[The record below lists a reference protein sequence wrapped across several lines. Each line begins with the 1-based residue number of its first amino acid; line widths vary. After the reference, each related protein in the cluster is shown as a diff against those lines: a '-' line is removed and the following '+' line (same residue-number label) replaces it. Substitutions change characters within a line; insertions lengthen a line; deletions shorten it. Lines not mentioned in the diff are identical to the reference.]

1 LDQRRNIAITET
13 ITVGQLAS
21 AINLPP
27 SQLIG
32 ELFKN
37 GIVTNINQKIDI
49 DTAQIII
56 DDLDLDIKL
65 IKSQDS
71 ESDSKDITEGQVKES
86 NTSVMIDPKVRPPI
100 VAIMG
105 HVDHGKTSLL
115 DSILSLE
122 KAAKEAG
129 GITQHISAY
138 QAHYQNRKITFLDT
152 PGHEAFSALRQHGAH
167 LTDICVIVV
176 AADDGVKPQTIE
188 AINFAKNAG
197 SNIIVAINKVDKP
210 EANINLIK
218 QQLSE
223 NGLLI
228 EEWGGDTVVAE
239 VSAKTK
245 SGVNELLDM
254 ILLVADVNEVIVD
267 YGKPAE
273 GIIIESKIE
282 KGLGGTASLLI
293 TEGTLRK
300 GDYITTSEGYGAT
313 RTMTSWDGEA
323 LKFAEPSTPVNVSG
337 FKSAP
342 SFGLKFKAYAKEKEA
357 RKAAEESVKL
367 NSAESLDMGSKELL
381 RMISKDRSQAEAK
394 YVLKAD
400 VKGSLK
406 SVIDSVALL
415 ENNEVAARFVNY
427 GIGDLTE
434 SDVQAASAA
443 GAKIILFNAKSPRDV
458 ARLASSKNVDIVS
471 YSVIYELIDTIKAD
485 MEDALEPEV
494 IREDIGKLK
503 VQGVFRI
510 TKETVITGGDVTKGK
525 VVPGAKVIAK
535 KGKEVIGEAVVETL
549 QKGQEKVEQALE
561 GDTCGMSLK
570 TESKLNLEVGDSLEF
585 YTEELVKRKLKF
597 N

>member
-1 LDQRRNIAITET
+1 MDQRRNIAISET

-27 SQLIG
+27 SKLIG

-56 DDLDLDIKL
+56 DDLDLEIKL
-65 IKSQDS
+65 IKSQEADS
-71 ESDSKDITEGQVKES
+71 GSQNPEEVQPEEVDK
-86 NTSVMIDPKVRPPI
+86 SVMVDPKVRPPI

-138 QAHYQNRKITFLDT
+138 QANYKDRKITFLDT

-176 AADDGVKPQTIE
+176 AADDGVKPQTVE

-197 SNIIVAINKVDKP
+197 SNIIVAINKVDKQ

-223 NGLLI
+223 NGLLV

-245 SGVNELLDM
+245 SGVDQLLDM

-293 TEGTLRK
+293 TEGTLKK
-300 GDYITTSEGYGAT
+300 GDYITTTEGYGAT
-313 RTMTSWDGEA
+313 RTMTSWDGKS
-323 LKFAEPSTPVNVSG
+323 LKMAKPSTPVNVSG

-342 SFGLKFKAYAKEKEA
+342 SFGLKFKAYAKEKDA
-357 RKAAEESVKL
+357 KKAAQDFVKSA
-367 NSAESLDMGSKELL
+367 NAESLDMGSQELL

-400 VKGSLK
+400 VQGSLK

-415 ENNEVAARFVNY
+415 ENDEVAARFVSY

-434 SDVQAASAA
+434 SDVQAAFAA
-443 GAKIILFNAKSPRDV
+443 GAKIILFNAKASRDV
-458 ARLASSKNVDIVS
+458 ARLASSKNIEIVS
-471 YSVIYELIDTIKAD
+471 YSVIYELIDMIKAD
-485 MEDALEPEV
+485 MENSLEPEV
-494 IREDIGKLK
+494 VREDIGKLK

-525 VVPGAKVIAK
+525 VVPGAKVIVK
-535 KGKEVIGEAVVETL
+535 KGKEIIGEAMVETL

-570 TESKLNLEVGDSLEF
+570 TTSKLSLEIGDSLEF

>member
-1 LDQRRNIAITET
+1 MDQSRNIAIGET
-13 ITVGQLAS
+13 ITVGQLAA

-27 SQLIG
+27 SKLIG

-37 GIVTNINQKIDI
+37 GIVTNINQRIDI

-56 DDLDLDIKL
+56 DDLDLEIKL
-65 IKSQDS
+65 TKSNDSVPEEDTPEQDS
-71 ESDSKDITEGQVKES
+71 IGNDVASMS
-86 NTSVMIDPKVRPPI
+86 NPKSRPPI

-115 DSILSLE
+115 DSILNLE
-122 KAAKEAG
+122 KASKEAG

-138 QAHYQNRKITFLDT
+138 QASYQNRKITFLDT

-167 LTDICVIVV
+167 LTDICIIVV

-197 SNIIVAINKVDKP
+197 SNIIVAINKIDKQSS
-210 EANINLIK
+210 NTNLIK

-245 SGVNELLDM
+245 LGIDKLLDM

-282 KGLGGTASLLI
+282 KGLGGTASLLV
-293 TEGTLRK
+293 TEGILNK
-300 GDYITTSEGYGAT
+300 GDYITTSEGYGVT
-313 RTMTSWDGEA
+313 RTMTGWDGKP
-323 LKFAEPSTPVNVSG
+323 LKIAEPSTPVNVSG

-342 SFGLKFKAYAKEKEA
+342 SFGLKFKAYTKEKDA
-357 RKAAEESVKL
+357 KKASQDSVKS
-367 NSAESLDMGSKELL
+367 NAIESLDMGSQELL
-381 RMISKDRSQAEAK
+381 RMISKDRSQSEAK

-415 ENNEVAARFVNY
+415 ENDEVVARFVSY

-443 GAKIILFNAKSPRDV
+443 GAKIILFNAKSSRDL
-458 ARLASSKNVDIVS
+458 ARLASNKNVDIVS
-471 YSVIYELIDTIKAD
+471 YSVIYELIDMIKAD
-485 MEDALEPEV
+485 MENALEPEV
-494 IREDIGKLK
+494 VREDIGKLK

-510 TKETVITGGDVTKGK
+510 TKEVIITGGDVTKGK
-525 VVPGAKVIAK
+525 IVPGAKVIIK

-561 GDTCGMSLK
+561 GDACGMSLK
-570 TESKLNLEVGDSLEF
+570 TESKLNLEVGNSLEF

>member
-1 LDQRRNIAITET
+1 MVNPET
-13 ITVGQLAS
+13 
-21 AINLPP
+21 
-27 SQLIG
+27 
-32 ELFKN
+32 
-37 GIVTNINQKIDI
+37 
-49 DTAQIII
+49 
-56 DDLDLDIKL
+56 
-65 IKSQDS
+65 
-71 ESDSKDITEGQVKES
+71 
-86 NTSVMIDPKVRPPI
+86 RPPI

-122 KAAKEAG
+122 KASKEAG

-138 QAHYQNRKITFLDT
+138 QTSYKNRKITFLDT

-176 AADDGVKPQTIE
+176 AADDGVKPQTVE

-197 SNIIVAINKVDKP
+197 SNIIVAINKIDKP

-228 EEWGGDTVVAE
+228 EEWGGDIVVSE

-245 SGVNELLDM
+245 LGIEKLLDM

-267 YGKPAE
+267 YAKPAE
-273 GIIIESKIE
+273 GIVIESKIE
-282 KGLGGTASLLI
+282 KGLGGTASLLV
-293 TEGTLRK
+293 TEGTLNK
-300 GDYITTSEGYGAT
+300 GDYITTSEGYGVT
-313 RTMTSWDGEA
+313 RTMLGWDGKS
-323 LKFAEPSTPVNVSG
+323 LKVAEPSTPVNVSG

-342 SFGLKFKAYAKEKEA
+342 SFGLKFRAYAKEKDA
-357 RKAAEESVKL
+357 KKAAQ
-367 NSAESLDMGSKELL
+367 NSIKSNAAESLDMGSQELL
-381 RMISKDRSQAEAK
+381 RMISKDRSQSESK

-415 ENNEVAARFVNY
+415 ENDEVVARFVNY

-434 SDVQAASAA
+434 SDIQAASAA
-443 GAKIILFNAKSPRDV
+443 GAKIILFNAKSSRDV
-458 ARLASSKNVDIVS
+458 SRLASNKNVEIVS
-471 YSVIYELIDTIKAD
+471 YSVIYELIDMIKAD
-485 MEDALEPEV
+485 MENALEPEIV
-494 IREDIGKLK
+494 REDIGKLK
-503 VQGVFRI
+503 VKGVFRI
-510 TKETVITGGDVTKGK
+510 TKELLITGGDVTKGK
-525 VVPGAKVIAK
+525 VIPGAKVIIK
-535 KGKEVIGEAVVETL
+535 KGKDIIGEAVVDTL

-561 GDTCGMSLK
+561 GDACGMSLK
-570 TESKLNLEVGDSLEF
+570 TGSKLNLEVGDSLEF

-597 N
+597 S

>member
-1 LDQRRNIAITET
+1 MDQSRNIAIGET
-13 ITVGQLAS
+13 ITVGQLAA

-27 SQLIG
+27 SKLIG

-56 DDLDLDIKL
+56 DDLDLEIKL
-65 IKSQDS
+65 TKSNDSVPEEDTPEQDS
-71 ESDSKDITEGQVKES
+71 IGNDVASMS
-86 NTSVMIDPKVRPPI
+86 DPKSRPPI

-115 DSILSLE
+115 DSILNLE
-122 KAAKEAG
+122 KASKEAG

-138 QAHYQNRKITFLDT
+138 QASYQNRKITFLDT

-167 LTDICVIVV
+167 LTDICIIVV

-197 SNIIVAINKVDKP
+197 SNIIVAINKIDKQSS
-210 EANINLIK
+210 NTNLIK

-245 SGVNELLDM
+245 LGIDKLLDM

-282 KGLGGTASLLI
+282 KGLGGTASLLV
-293 TEGTLRK
+293 TEGILNK
-300 GDYITTSEGYGAT
+300 GDYITTSEGYGVT
-313 RTMTSWDGEA
+313 RTMTGWDGKP
-323 LKFAEPSTPVNVSG
+323 LKIAEPSTPVNVSG

-342 SFGLKFKAYAKEKEA
+342 SFGLKFKAYTKEKDA
-357 RKAAEESVKL
+357 KKASQDSVKS
-367 NSAESLDMGSKELL
+367 NAIESLDMGSQELL
-381 RMISKDRSQAEAK
+381 RMISKDRSQSEAK

-415 ENNEVAARFVNY
+415 ENDEVVARFVSY

-443 GAKIILFNAKSPRDV
+443 GAKIILFNAKSSRDL
-458 ARLASSKNVDIVS
+458 ARLASNKNVDIVS
-471 YSVIYELIDTIKAD
+471 YSVIYELIDMIKAD
-485 MEDALEPEV
+485 MENALEPEV
-494 IREDIGKLK
+494 VREDIGKLK

-510 TKETVITGGDVTKGK
+510 TKEVIITGGDVTKGK
-525 VVPGAKVIAK
+525 IVPGAKVIIK

-561 GDTCGMSLK
+561 GDACGMSLK
-570 TESKLNLEVGDSLEF
+570 TESKLNLEVGNSLEF

>member
-1 LDQRRNIAITET
+1 LDQSRNIAIGET
-13 ITVGQLAS
+13 ITVGQLAA

-27 SQLIG
+27 SKLIG

-37 GIVTNINQKIDI
+37 GIVTNINQRIDI

-56 DDLDLDIKL
+56 DDLDLEIKL
-65 IKSQDS
+65 TKSNDSVPEEDTPEQDS
-71 ESDSKDITEGQVKES
+71 IGNDVASMS
-86 NTSVMIDPKVRPPI
+86 NPKSRPPI

-115 DSILSLE
+115 DSILNLE
-122 KAAKEAG
+122 KASKEAG

-138 QAHYQNRKITFLDT
+138 QASYQNRKITFLDT

-167 LTDICVIVV
+167 LTDICIIVV

-197 SNIIVAINKVDKP
+197 SNIIVAINKIDKQSS
-210 EANINLIK
+210 NTNLIK

-245 SGVNELLDM
+245 LGIDKLLDM

-282 KGLGGTASLLI
+282 KGLGGTASLLV
-293 TEGTLRK
+293 TEGILNK
-300 GDYITTSEGYGAT
+300 GDYITTSEGYGVT
-313 RTMTSWDGEA
+313 RTMTGWDGKP
-323 LKFAEPSTPVNVSG
+323 LKIAEPSTPVNVSG

-342 SFGLKFKAYAKEKEA
+342 SFGLKFKAYTKEKDA
-357 RKAAEESVKL
+357 KKASQDSVKS
-367 NSAESLDMGSKELL
+367 NAIESLDMGSQELL
-381 RMISKDRSQAEAK
+381 RMISKDRSQSEAK

-415 ENNEVAARFVNY
+415 ENDEVVARFVSY

-443 GAKIILFNAKSPRDV
+443 GAKIILFNAKSSRDL
-458 ARLASSKNVDIVS
+458 ARLASNKNVDIVS
-471 YSVIYELIDTIKAD
+471 YSVIYELIDMIKAD
-485 MEDALEPEV
+485 MENALEPEV
-494 IREDIGKLK
+494 VREDIGKLK

-510 TKETVITGGDVTKGK
+510 TKEVIITGGDVTKGK
-525 VVPGAKVIAK
+525 IVPGAKVIIK

-561 GDTCGMSLK
+561 GDACGMSLK
-570 TESKLNLEVGDSLEF
+570 TESKLNLEVGNSLEF

>member
-1 LDQRRNIAITET
+1 MDQSRNIAIGET
-13 ITVGQLAS
+13 ITVGQLAA
-21 AINLPP
+21 AINPPP
-27 SQLIG
+27 SKLIG

-37 GIVTNINQKIDI
+37 GIVTNINQRIDI

-56 DDLDLDIKL
+56 DDLDLEIKL
-65 IKSQDS
+65 TKSNDSVPEEDTPEQDS
-71 ESDSKDITEGQVKES
+71 IGNDVASMS
-86 NTSVMIDPKVRPPI
+86 DPKSRPPI

-115 DSILSLE
+115 DSILNLE
-122 KAAKEAG
+122 KASKEAG

-138 QAHYQNRKITFLDT
+138 QASYQNRKITFLDT

-167 LTDICVIVV
+167 LTDICIIVV

-197 SNIIVAINKVDKP
+197 SNIIVAINKIDKQSS
-210 EANINLIK
+210 NTNLIK

-245 SGVNELLDM
+245 LGIDKLLDM

-282 KGLGGTASLLI
+282 KGLGGTASLLV
-293 TEGTLRK
+293 TEGILNK
-300 GDYITTSEGYGAT
+300 GDYITTSEGYGVT
-313 RTMTSWDGEA
+313 RTMTGWDGKP
-323 LKFAEPSTPVNVSG
+323 LKIAEPSTPVNVSG

-342 SFGLKFKAYAKEKEA
+342 SFGLKFKAYTKEKDA
-357 RKAAEESVKL
+357 KKASQDSVKS
-367 NSAESLDMGSKELL
+367 NAIESLDMGSQELL
-381 RMISKDRSQAEAK
+381 RMISKDRSQSEAK

-415 ENNEVAARFVNY
+415 ENDEVVARFVSY

-443 GAKIILFNAKSPRDV
+443 GAKIILFNAKSSRDL
-458 ARLASSKNVDIVS
+458 ARLASNKNVDIVS
-471 YSVIYELIDTIKAD
+471 YSVIYELIDMIKAD
-485 MEDALEPEV
+485 MENALEPEV
-494 IREDIGKLK
+494 VREDIGKLK

-510 TKETVITGGDVTKGK
+510 TKEVIITGGDVTKGK
-525 VVPGAKVIAK
+525 IVPGAKVIIK

-561 GDTCGMSLK
+561 GDACGMSLK
-570 TESKLNLEVGDSLEF
+570 TESKLNLEVGNSLEF

>member
-1 LDQRRNIAITET
+1 MDQSRNIAIGET
-13 ITVGQLAS
+13 ITVGQLAA

-27 SQLIG
+27 SKLIG

-37 GIVTNINQKIDI
+37 GIVTNINQRIDI

-56 DDLDLDIKL
+56 DDLDLEIKL
-65 IKSQDS
+65 TKSNDSVPEEDTPEQDS
-71 ESDSKDITEGQVKES
+71 IGNDVASMS
-86 NTSVMIDPKVRPPI
+86 DPKSRPPI

-115 DSILSLE
+115 DSILNLE
-122 KAAKEAG
+122 KASKEAG

-138 QAHYQNRKITFLDT
+138 QASYQNRKITFLDT

-167 LTDICVIVV
+167 LTDICIIVV

-197 SNIIVAINKVDKP
+197 SNIIVAINKIDKQSS
-210 EANINLIK
+210 NTNLIK

-245 SGVNELLDM
+245 LGIDKLLDM

-282 KGLGGTASLLI
+282 KGLGGTASLLV
-293 TEGTLRK
+293 TEGILNK
-300 GDYITTSEGYGAT
+300 GDYITTSEGYGVT
-313 RTMTSWDGEA
+313 RTMTGWDGKP
-323 LKFAEPSTPVNVSG
+323 LKIAEPSTPVNVSG

-342 SFGLKFKAYAKEKEA
+342 SFGLKFKAYTKEKDA
-357 RKAAEESVKL
+357 KKASQDSVKS
-367 NSAESLDMGSKELL
+367 NAIESLDMGSQELL
-381 RMISKDRSQAEAK
+381 RMISKDRSQSEAK

-415 ENNEVAARFVNY
+415 ENDEVVARFVSY

-443 GAKIILFNAKSPRDV
+443 GAKIILFNAKSSRDL
-458 ARLASSKNVDIVS
+458 ARLASNKNVDIVS
-471 YSVIYELIDTIKAD
+471 YSVIYELIDMIKAD
-485 MEDALEPEV
+485 MENALEPEV
-494 IREDIGKLK
+494 VREDIGKLK

-510 TKETVITGGDVTKGK
+510 TKEVIITGGDVTKGK
-525 VVPGAKVIAK
+525 IVPGAKVIIK

-561 GDTCGMSLK
+561 GDACGMSLK
-570 TESKLNLEVGDSLEF
+570 TESKLNLEVGNSLEF